1 MFFKTVSQMFHFRYT
16 CERGAKRVLFEDFL
30 KTILQFVL
38 QIQTMYDNF
47 IVHVTILFNIK
58 DENRYNLILL
68 QFETMPFIYM
78 KTIRK
83 SQQTDCLTIYNLICD
98 MEAQTLP
105 YETFEEIYSR
115 QLEND
120 CYICLVY
127 EINGEVIGCINLRM
141 EYQLHHA
148 GTDMRDYGIGGTLR
162 PPQPRHRQMSFQC
175 CLQ

>member
-1 MFFKTVSQMFHFRYT
+1 
-16 CERGAKRVLFEDFL
+16 
-30 KTILQFVL
+30 
-38 QIQTMYDNF
+38 
-47 IVHVTILFNIK
+47 
-58 DENRYNLILL
+58 
-68 QFETMPFIYM
+68 
-78 KTIRK
+78 
-83 SQQTDCLTIYNLICD
+83 

-148 GTDMRDYGIGGTLR
+148 GRICEIMELAVRYAPTAAAKASADVFSMLLTMRQKPKVASR
-162 PPQPRHRQMSFQC
+162 
-175 CLQ
+175 

>member
-1 MFFKTVSQMFHFRYT
+1 
-16 CERGAKRVLFEDFL
+16 
-30 KTILQFVL
+30 
-38 QIQTMYDNF
+38 
-47 IVHVTILFNIK
+47 
-58 DENRYNLILL
+58 
-68 QFETMPFIYM
+68 
-78 KTIRK
+78 
-83 SQQTDCLTIYNLICD
+83 

-148 GTDMRDYGIGGTLR
+148 GRICEIMELAVRYNEAKAQG
-162 PPQPRHRQMSFQC
+162 
-175 CLQ
+175 CLQIEVCCNQLRLRTHRFYEVCGMHNFHYKFSLSLTQTGDYDNKLGR